1 MQTAQAIC
9 PCGKNLGAYR
19 VDSDNEHVTHGIC
32 PHCRKRYTI
41 IAGKGKI
48 RVVTDQK

>member
-9 PCGKNLGAYR
+9 TCGKNLGVKR
-19 VDSDNEHVTHGIC
+19 IDSDNEYVTHGIC
-32 PHCRKRYTI
+32 PHCKKRYTI

-48 RVVTDQK
+48 RVVTGK